1 MWNPNSSVQQRVHE
15 LHHLISLIVAI
26 YATDP
31 DHPGLSKHLRTLDS
45 MSPTIGQRM
54 RDAITYGD
62 HGGPLQLMLT
72 LRCRD
77 ENTLTG
83 AWDTRREEAA

>member
-1 MWNPNSSVQQRVHE
+1 MWNRNSTVQQRTHE
-15 LHHLISLIVAI
+15 LHHHISLIVAI
-26 YATDP
+26 YATNP
-31 DHPGLSKHLRTLDS
+31 NHPAISKHLRTLDS

-72 LRCRD
+72 LRDRD

-83 AWDTRREEAA
+83 AWDTRGEEAA